1 MEKSSIVLGGG
12 TAGWLT
18 AMTLQKRWPQ
28 MSVSVI
34 EDPTKPPIIA
44 GESGGMAISNIFE
57 LLDLNVL
64 EWEQEVNA
72 TPKLGGIFY
81 NWNGEGSVFY
91 HALVDKYINNWHQK
105 FDSIEER
112 NFYLRGLI
120 SNKIDLADAFMAGD
134 FVKNNKVPYDENLKQ
149 LHPTMHHFDSRATA
163 AYLKRQGLSRGIKLV
178 EASFSHCDTDDRGH
192 LTTMHFTNHQ
202 SLQADWY
209 FDCSGFARLLLE
221 KQCSI
226 ESTTYSEIFPAR
238 AVVAWWDESDLYS
251 STIATAMDAG
261 WSWKIGLMHR
271 SGQGYLYDPDIL
283 TEDQALA
290 EIHKKFG
297 SHIEPVAKL
306 KFTPSI
312 LKKFWHNNVIG
323 VGLSTGFLEPLEAN
337 GTGVIVDSL
346 FALQMYFNP
355 DVIIEDNVTRFNNT
369 VHSSYNTI
377 KDFLSL
383 HYRGKGLETEFW
395 KEQRTNPNRIPDTLK
410 QRLSEFEYFYR
421 TNNIDYIQYMSQYGI
436 ESWLT
441 VIQGL
446 DIIDSNLI
454 NIGEATPLVVKYYN
468 KEQKQQ
474 QRIKDKCIGIDRWKS
489 IIQKQK

>member
-1 MEKSSIVLGGG
+1 MGKSSIVLGGG

-18 AMTLQKRWPQ
+18 AMTLQKLWPSL
-28 MSVSVI
+28 SVSVV
-34 EDPTKPPIIA
+34 EDPEKPPIIA
-44 GESGGMAISNIFE
+44 GESGGMAIANIFK
-57 LLDLNVL
+57 LLDLDIT
-64 EWEQEVNA
+64 EWEKEVNA

-91 HALVDKYINNWHQK
+91 HALVDKYLHNWSK
-105 FDSIEER
+105 NFNSVEEQ

-120 SNKIDLADAFMAGD
+120 NNNIDLCDAFTAGD
-134 FVKNNKVPYDENLKQ
+134 FVKNNKVPFDKNLKQ
-149 LHPTMHHFDSRATA
+149 QHPMMHHFDSRATA
-163 AYLKRQGLSRGIKLV
+163 AYLKRQGLARGITLI
-178 EASFSHCDTDDRGH
+178 EAKFSHCDTDENGY
-192 LTTMHFTNHQ
+192 LTDMHFTNHK
-202 SLQADWY
+202 SVRADWY

-221 KQCSI
+221 KQCGI
-226 ESTTYSEIFPAR
+226 ESTDYSEIFPAR
-238 AVVAWWDESDLYS
+238 AVVAWWDETDLYS

-290 EIHKKFG
+290 EVHRKFG
-297 SHIEPVAKL
+297 NHIEPVAKL

-312 LKKFWHNNVIG
+312 LKKFWHKNVVG

-346 FALQMYFNP
+346 FALQMNFNP
-355 DVIIEDNVTRFNNT
+355 DYVIEENVDRFNNL
-369 VHSSYNTI
+369 VHRSYNTI

-383 HYRGKGLETEFW
+383 HYRGKGLNTDFW
-395 KEQRTNPNRIPDTLK
+395 KEQNTNPNRIPDSLK
-410 QRLSEFEYFYR
+410 QRLDDFEYFYR

-446 DIIDSNLI
+446 DIIDPTLISIGSTSNL
-454 NIGEATPLVVKYYN
+454 VKKYYI
-468 KEQKQQ
+468 KEKQLQ
-474 QRIKDKCIGIDRWKS
+474 EKITEKCIGINEWKN
-489 IIQKQK
+489 IIQNKK